1 MIPFSVLIDELLKGE
16 FPKQKYEF
24 LVNLIVENKRLKL
37 KAEFDLNLLEDGF
50 YYKINGSK
58 KILLWEN
65 GQWMKPEKDQQKKY
79 GSWVSKIDRQPIVKS
94 AEIVSI
100 QDLYA

>member
-1 MIPFSVLIDELLKGE
+1 MTPFSVLIDELLKGE

-24 LVNLIVENKRLKL
+24 LVNIIAENKRLKL
-37 KAEFDLNLLEDGF
+37 KAEFDFSLLEDGF

-58 KILLWEN
+58 KILLWED

-79 GSWVSKIDRQPIVKS
+79 GTWVSKIDPQPIVKS
-94 AEIVSI
+94 AEKVELKN
-100 QDLYA
+100 LYA